1 MKQWKLI
8 DEDNASVIDAQNN
21 VRKLYLGELFF
32 GQRMVRKFSVMNMGS
47 SELRIELSRNASV
60 NKEVR
65 RYIGIW
71 CFKLFFIVDMFII
84 DSPFIF
90 G

>member
-21 VRKLYLGELFF
+21 IRKLYLGELFF

-65 RYIGIW
+65 RYLKVFLVLIN
-71 CFKLFFIVDMFII
+71 M
-84 DSPFIF
+84 
-90 G
+90 

>member
-21 VRKLYLGELFF
+21 IRKLYLGELFF

-65 RYIGIW
+65 RYLKVFLVLINR
-71 CFKLFFIVDMFII
+71 
-84 DSPFIF
+84 
-90 G
+90 